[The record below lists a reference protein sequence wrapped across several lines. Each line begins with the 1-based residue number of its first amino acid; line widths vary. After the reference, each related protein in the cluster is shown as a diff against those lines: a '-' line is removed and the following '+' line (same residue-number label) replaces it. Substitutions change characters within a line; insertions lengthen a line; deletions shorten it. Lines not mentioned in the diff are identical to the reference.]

1 MSNRLHEDEH
11 QQRTRELHIR
21 IGRSRRR
28 IDRRLRAVSDDARRL
43 TDWRT
48 YVARYPGW
56 SLAAALGFGLA
67 ASAAFRP
74 AVLTR
79 WLGRS
84 LFVKAVAGIR
94 HGLIA
99 ELTRIWTE
107 SNPHE

>member
-1 MSNRLHEDEH
+1 MPKHFHENEF

-28 IDRRLRAVSDDARRL
+28 IDRRLRTVGDDARRL

-48 YVARYPGW
+48 YVTRYPGW
-56 SLAAALGFGLA
+56 SLAAALGAGLA
-67 ASAAFRP
+67 ASSAFRP

-84 LFVKAVAGIR
+84 LFVKIVAGIR
-94 HGLIA
+94 QGLIA